1 MIIGAVINYFR
12 VQWLYILLF
21 NSNYVG
27 VWVSNTRRA
36 ISRNCKHKRV
46 ETVVVTVSDR
56 HQIEQTVISDTKPK
70 GQIHL
75 C

>member
-1 MIIGAVINYFR
+1 MEQLLTTFEFND
-12 VQWLYILLF
+12 YIFFCLIQI
-21 NSNYVG
+21 YVG
-27 VWVSNTRRA
+27 VWISNTRRA